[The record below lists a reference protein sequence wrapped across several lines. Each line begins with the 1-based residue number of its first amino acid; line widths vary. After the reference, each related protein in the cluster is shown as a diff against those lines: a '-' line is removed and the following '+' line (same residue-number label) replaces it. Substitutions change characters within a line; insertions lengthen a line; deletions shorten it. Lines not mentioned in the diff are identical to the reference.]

1 METITSSSN
10 KIKYMRLAVIS
21 CAFIFIAISLFLL
34 IIVGIAKLQ
43 GPPPL
48 HVPQSTLYYAEDG
61 TVLAETNSGE
71 KRFWL
76 ELPHISQP
84 AVEATIAIEDKTFYK
99 HHGFDMKRIGGA
111 IIANIHAGKK
121 AQGASTIT
129 QQYARTL
136 FLSMEKTWKRKL
148 REAYYTLRL
157 EMNYAKDDILEG
169 YLNTIYY
176 GHGAYG
182 IEAASQYYFGK
193 SASDLSLAEAAMIA
207 GIPKGPSYYSPL
219 VAAEK
224 AKQRQIT
231 VLKAMQKNGFITKEE
246 AEEAAKEEIQYIG
259 KHPYEK
265 AEVAPYFND
274 AVKKQLRTKVGLDER
289 TVQTGGLQVYT
300 TLNTKHQKIVE
311 SIIDEEILEDSNIQ
325 IISFTGPQTGY
336 VTSLVG
342 GKDYQESSFNRAIQA
357 ERQPG
362 STMKPF
368 LYYAALMKGL
378 HR

>member
-1 METITSSSN
+1 
-10 KIKYMRLAVIS
+10 
-21 CAFIFIAISLFLL
+21 
-34 IIVGIAKLQ
+34 
-43 GPPPL
+43 
-48 HVPQSTLYYAEDG
+48 
-61 TVLAETNSGE
+61 
-71 KRFWL
+71 
-76 ELPHISQP
+76 
-84 AVEATIAIEDKTFYK
+84 
-99 HHGFDMKRIGGA
+99 

-265 AEVAPYFND
+265 AE
-274 AVKKQLRTKVGLDER
+274 
-289 TVQTGGLQVYT
+289 
-300 TLNTKHQKIVE
+300 
-311 SIIDEEILEDSNIQ
+311 
-325 IISFTGPQTGY
+325 
-336 VTSLVG
+336 
-342 GKDYQESSFNRAIQA
+342 
-357 ERQPG
+357 
-362 STMKPF
+362 
-368 LYYAALMKGL
+368 
-378 HR
+378 